1 MRTYETDRHR
11 SDLGGD
17 VVDVGDGFGV
27 DEAILSGECRTC
39 TFFSERRTTESL
51 PLMAMAVSPQ
61 VFTAL
66 KAYSTWYNRPSLLK
80 MVM

>member
-1 MRTYETDRHR
+1 MGTHESDRHG

-17 VVDVGDGFGV
+17 VVNIGDRLSI
-27 DEAILSGECRTC
+27 DEAILRVKCCTC

-51 PLMAMAVSPQ
+51 PLMAMAVNPQ

-66 KAYSTWYNRPSLLK
+66 KAYST
-80 MVM
+80 